1 MSKAKFLIS
10 ISLIFLAFTFN
21 SFAQDDNEQINLTGK
36 WALQF
41 QITENFTLSNFDGMA
56 FSGKFHFTD
65 NSAIRTGVDFSTYS
79 SDSEYSNESVLPD
92 TSIFSD
98 ESMERGETNIRI
110 NLQYLHYANLSNS
123 ISMFIGAGVSF
134 LGSPAYQRNVNNE
147 NNLEKISF
155 SNSGYGADLI
165 IGVEWFVRS
174 NIGISAEYNSGYL
187 YRKSKTTFTLYEED
201 NINDEINEE
210 NYLQQRTITNTYS
223 SFSNHRV
230 KFGVSV
236 YF

>member
-1 MSKAKFLIS
+1 MSKAKFFVL
-10 ISLIFLAFTFN
+10 ISLILLTFTFN

-56 FSGKFHFTD
+56 FSGKFHFSN
-65 NSAIRTGVDFSTYS
+65 NSAIRTGIDFIT
-79 SDSEYSNESVLPD
+79 YSNEYEYSHENVLPD
-92 TSIFSD
+92 SSIFTNHS
-98 ESMERGETNIRI
+98 SERGETSIKI
-110 NLQYLHYANLSNS
+110 NLQYLHYNNISNS
-123 ISMFIGAGVSF
+123 ISMFVGAGLSF
-134 LGSPAYQRNVNNE
+134 LASPTYLRDVNNT
-147 NNLEKISF
+147 NFLEKVTVN
-155 SNSGYGADLI
+155 NSGYGVDLI

-187 YRKSKTTFTLYEED
+187 YQKSKTTFTLYEED
-201 NINDEINEE
+201 NIVDEINEE
-210 NYLQQRTITNTYS
+210 NYLQQSTTTRTSS
-223 SFSNHRV
+223 SFNNHRV